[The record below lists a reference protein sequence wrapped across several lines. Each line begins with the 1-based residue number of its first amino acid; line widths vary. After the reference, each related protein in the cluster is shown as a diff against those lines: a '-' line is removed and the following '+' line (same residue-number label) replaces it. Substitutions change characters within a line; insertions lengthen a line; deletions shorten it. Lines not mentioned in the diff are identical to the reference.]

1 MRVVMRSMTSVVLC
15 SLAGNRG
22 RLVIAIAI
30 ANVQVRAELTAS
42 RARIV
47 AAADD
52 TRRRIERDLLLTALN
67 SGLSRW
73 DSGCGWQKSSVQPE
87 QMALRDRICDVVAG
101 LGDVSD
107 ELREISRG
115 IHPAILSKGGLAR
128 SQWRRG
134 VTG

>member
-1 MRVVMRSMTSVVLC
+1 MTPGGVSNGIC
-15 SLAGNRG
+15 M
-22 RLVIAIAI
+22 
-30 ANVQVRAELTAS
+30 
-42 RARIV
+42 
-47 AAADD
+47 
-52 TRRRIERDLLLTALN
+52 TALN
-67 SGLSRW
+67 SGLSHW
-73 DSGCGWQKSSVQPE
+73 DSGCGWQKSSVPPE
-87 QMALRDRICDVVAG
+87 QMALREHISDVVTG

>member
-30 ANVQVRAELTAS
+30 ANVQARAELTAS

-87 QMALRDRICDVVAG
+87 QMALREQICDVVTG
-101 LGDVSD
+101 LGNVSD

-115 IHPAILSKGGLAR
+115 IHPVILSKGGLAR